1 METELHVCY
10 ICARCLLEAHMCSL
24 VGGVGIRKWLYSQ
37 ELDLRSQVISESR
50 DDGDITPRQLQKDLC
65 ICYHTFPVSNL
76 DHLFTITCTEWVRLH
91 NSPHRRQSPLTFPFF
106 LSPSSFPSSSPPC
119 PCPHPHPPPCPGPPP
134 PFFFSPLPPLLL
146 LLLPRPLLS
155 LPSNKPLPHGIV
167 LACCVLYGRA
177 VI

>member
-24 VGGVGIRKWLYSQ
+24 VGGVGIRNWLYSQ

-106 LSPSSFPSSSPPC
+106 LSPSSFP
-119 PCPHPHPPPCPGPPP
+119 
-134 PFFFSPLPPLLL
+134 PPLLL
-146 LLLPRPLLS
+146 VLVLILVLLLVLVLLLLS
-155 LPSNKPLPHGIV
+155 SFLLFLLYFSFFFLTPFCPYPPINLSPMELCLPVVFCMDEL
-167 LACCVLYGRA
+167 
-177 VI
+177 